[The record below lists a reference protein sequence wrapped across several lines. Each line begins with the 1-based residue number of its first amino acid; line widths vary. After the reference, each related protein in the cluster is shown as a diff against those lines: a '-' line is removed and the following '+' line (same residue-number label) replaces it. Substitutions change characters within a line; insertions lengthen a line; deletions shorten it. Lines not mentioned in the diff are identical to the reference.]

1 MPADSTPAAPLKL
14 LLNRIPPA
22 FWVFLAAFLCQFVV
36 LNFIASSRH
45 FLPDSDDM
53 KFYDDWAHKLTGEM
67 QWKKNEPNYP
77 GTAFYGMPGYSYTL
91 AAIYTVTGGYSHEYS
106 PYLIGQLQAVFHALT
121 GMFIFLLA
129 RAIFGEKRR
138 GTVIGAIA
146 AAGWVAFTPAQ
157 VFSAIL
163 MPTAWIV
170 CAFWG
175 VVYWLVRVVQSG
187 RVSWWRPWL
196 WMGLIMGVV
205 ALMVAS
211 ILMLIPL
218 VIVAIALTAGRGRGL
233 KVRVLSAAGAV
244 VVLLCGVYTGC
255 SPAWVH
261 NYFYAH
267 DRVLFSAHDG
277 LNYYLGNHSEA
288 NGFTKIPSTLRATQE
303 GLLRDSLSIPER
315 ELGRPLKRSEV
326 SAFWKAKGQAFI
338 REHPIAWMRL
348 MALKFQNFWNNYQY
362 DDLSILKL
370 LRDEGVVP
378 PGIRFGFAGALALP
392 ALVLGF
398 WRWPRSRWVVAACL
412 FHMGAV
418 LMVFVTE
425 RYRMAAA
432 PGLLLLGAGGLYFLW
447 ENLASRR
454 WLTAAA
460 YLAALAGAGWFAS
473 APQSEI
479 GLYSLDYYKAGK
491 RSTEGAQNYQEQ
503 NGDSKLITAFLANA
517 QRNLETAYR
526 YVPTSPE
533 NSFALGNVWMTRGD
547 LARAETCYL
556 RAIALSAQTPHP
568 HDGALNNLGVVY
580 YQQKRWA
587 DAEALFDAAVK
598 LNPENAKTWYLLALA
613 LKEQGKLAPAA
624 AALAEAIRLE
634 PQRAEFLKLRD
645 ALASPKP

>member
-1 MPADSTPAAPLKL
+1 MSDDSTFSKSPESLWS
-14 LLNRIPPA
+14 RIPPA

-36 LNFIASSRH
+36 LNLIASSHH

-53 KFYDDWAHKLTGEM
+53 KFYDTWAHKLNGELP
-67 QWKKNEPNYP
+67 WRPNEPNAP

-91 AAIYTVTGGYSHEYS
+91 AAIYTATGGYDHEYS
-106 PYLIGQLQAVFHALT
+106 PYLVAQLQAVLHALT
-121 GMFIFLLA
+121 AMFIFLLG
-129 RAIFGEKRR
+129 RAIFGEKGR
-138 GTVIGAIA
+138 GTVIGALG

-175 VVYWLVRVVQSG
+175 LIYWLVRLSESG

-196 WMGLIMGVV
+196 WMGLLMGAV
-205 ALMVAS
+205 ALMVTS

-218 VIVAIALTAGRGRGL
+218 VIVAIALSVGRGRGL
-233 KVRVLSAAGAV
+233 GRRVLSSVGAV
-244 VVLLCGVYTGC
+244 AVLLGGVYTGC

-277 LNYYLGNHSEA
+277 LNYYIGNHAEA
-288 NGFTKIPSTLRATQE
+288 NGYTKIPPILRAAQE
-303 GLLRDSLSIPER
+303 SLLLDSLSIPER

-326 SAFWKAKGQAFI
+326 SAYWKAKGQAFI
-338 REHPIAWMRL
+338 HEHPAAWLRL
-348 MALKFQNFWNNYQY
+348 MGVKFANFWNNYQY

-378 PGIRFGFAGALALP
+378 PGLRFGFAGALALP
-392 ALVLGF
+392 AMLLCF

-418 LMVFVTE
+418 LMVFITE

-454 WLTAAA
+454 WLAAA
-460 YLAALAGAGWFAS
+460 VYLIALAGAGWFAS
-473 APQSEI
+473 VPQTDI
-479 GLYSLDYYKAGK
+479 TLYSLDYYKAGI
-491 RSTEGAQNYQEQ
+491 RATEAAQSLQEQ
-503 NGDSKLITAFLANA
+503 KGDPRDIAAFLDRA
-517 QRNLETAYR
+517 QRNLETAYG
-526 YVPTSPE
+526 YIPTNSE
-533 NSFALGNVWMTRGD
+533 NSLALGNVWMTRGD
-547 LARAETCYL
+547 LTRAESCYR
-556 RAIALSAQTPHP
+556 RAIALAAQTPHAS
-568 HDGALNNLGVVY
+568 DGALNNLGVILL
-580 YQQKRWA
+580 QQKRWPE
-587 DAEALFDAAVK
+587 AEPLFLAAIK
-598 LNPENAKTWYLLALA
+598 AEPEAAKTWYLLALSR
-613 LKEQGKLAPAA
+613 KEQGKRAA
-624 AALAEAIRLE
+624 AAEAVATAIQLDPTR
-634 PQRAEFLKLRD
+634 PEFQKMRD
-645 ALASPKP
+645 ELASPAH